1 VIVRG
6 ADIVNFRNIAK
17 AELSFSP
24 TFNLITG
31 RNAQGKTNLLEAI
44 YLFSL
49 GRSFRTRSLDE
60 VIRFGEEYFFA
71 GLEGRSDAGVGF
83 TIEAGAE
90 RGGRT

>member
-6 ADIVNFRNIAK
+6 VDIVNFRNIAK

-49 GRSFRTRSLDE
+49 GRSFRTRSIEE
-60 VIRFGEEYFFA
+60 VIRFGEEYLFA
-71 GLEGRSDAGVGF
+71 RLRGTSDSGVDFTLEAGV
-83 TIEAGAE
+83 E